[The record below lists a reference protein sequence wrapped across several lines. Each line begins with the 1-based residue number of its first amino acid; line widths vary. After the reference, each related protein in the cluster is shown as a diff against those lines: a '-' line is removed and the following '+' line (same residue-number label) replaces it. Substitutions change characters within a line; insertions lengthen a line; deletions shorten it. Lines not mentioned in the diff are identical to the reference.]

1 MIYSFHH
8 FYYWLRGGIESG
20 MAYRAKI
27 FRHLGLEAKFVFA
40 TTFLNDNIQH
50 ETERLGFLDS
60 EVIWMYSFFT
70 DCKISPV
77 TYTLERLEE
86 SFGEKRFTYFRDG
99 EMVRYLFPDS
109 NSYCVAEM
117 VDERSDCVRT
127 VSWISNGC
135 LIRKDYFTHC
145 KVYSE
150 YFAPCNSRAK
160 IYSRKYFNENGTI
173 AYEEVMDD
181 ETDANDVVL
190 YKFPDRLIYSREELV
205 SHMMSRLHLTK
216 DDVVLIDG
224 EPGKIDWVAFIQ
236 GAYPAKVGFVLHSNH
251 FIRCDEEHVRWYG
264 VYEYALSHPEKIDFY
279 ITSTDV
285 QSNLLKKQY
294 LKYKG
299 IEPRVET
306 IPVAGLDKIHVPK
319 DARRKHSLI
328 TAGRFA
334 KEKRTE
340 WVVKAVA
347 EAKKEIPDLSLDIY
361 GEGSGEASIKELIEE
376 LNCASCIRLCGF
388 QNLDEVYQSYE
399 GYITASYGETF
410 GVTLLEAIGSGLA
423 LIGFDLPYG
432 VQVFVDD
439 GKNGYKIEEETVEAL
454 AGGIVR
460 LFTEADLEVFQ
471 KNSYEKA
478 KTYLMGE
485 VENKW
490 KAVLNQ
496 EK

>member
-1 MIYSFHH
+1 M
-8 FYYWLRGGIESG
+8 
-20 MAYRAKI
+20 
-27 FRHLGLEAKFVFA
+27 
-40 TTFLNDNIQH
+40 
-50 ETERLGFLDS
+50 
-60 EVIWMYSFFT
+60 
-70 DCKISPV
+70 
-77 TYTLERLEE
+77 
-86 SFGEKRFTYFRDG
+86 
-99 EMVRYLFPDS
+99 
-109 NSYCVAEM
+109 
-117 VDERSDCVRT
+117 
-127 VSWISNGC
+127 
-135 LIRKDYFTHC
+135 
-145 KVYSE
+145 
-150 YFAPCNSRAK
+150 
-160 IYSRKYFNENGTI
+160 
-173 AYEEVMDD
+173 
-181 ETDANDVVL
+181 
-190 YKFPDRLIYSREELV
+190 
-205 SHMMSRLHLTK
+205 
-216 DDVVLIDG
+216 
-224 EPGKIDWVAFIQ
+224 
-236 GAYPAKVGFVLHSNH
+236 
-251 FIRCDEEHVRWYG
+251 
-264 VYEYALSHPEKIDFY
+264 
-279 ITSTDV
+279 
-285 QSNLLKKQY
+285 
-294 LKYKG
+294 
-299 IEPRVET
+299 
-306 IPVAGLDKIHVPK
+306 
-319 DARRKHSLI
+319 I